1 MDKYNEVNAAIALVY
16 RAVMSP
22 EHWPDVLSAIADLL
36 DADKAVFIS
45 GTKDAALATGV
56 QHNHDPERLEAYNT
70 YYNRQDPW
78 WGPLQKLSPGLA
90 VRAQELKPVSE
101 ITHTEYYHDHLKKA
115 DIGGPLVATL
125 DTMANR
131 PSAISFQR
139 KLARDDFSHEDTAL
153 LQMLVPHLVNAV
165 RMNWQMTQHM
175 IRETLITS
183 GNASGFVFIVNEK
196 GRVVGPDTVADNL
209 AKRTS
214 ALAITHDRLH
224 AANPAHQSKLDEAIS
239 SALKEGHGK
248 AFPLQ
253 DSGHNAPIIVRSS
266 PIPDVVQARLAMTT
280 GPLAVICI
288 DIPVTPT
295 LSGVYVMSE
304 TYGLSAKESDLL
316 SSFSNSYNLRAT
328 ANALD
333 ITYETARWHLKQ
345 ILAKTGTQN
354 QAELLV
360 KTAEA
365 AR

>member
-1 MDKYNEVNAAIALVY
+1 MDKYSEVNAAIALVY
-16 RAVMSP
+16 KAVMSP
-22 EHWPDVLSAIADLL
+22 EHWPDVLSALSDIL

-45 GTKDAALATGV
+45 GTKDAVLATGV

-70 YYNRQDPW
+70 YYNRHDPW
-78 WGPLQKLSPGLA
+78 WGPLQKLAPGLA

-131 PSAISFQR
+131 QSAISFQR
-139 KLARDDFSHEDTAL
+139 TLARDDFSSEDAAL

-165 RMNWQMTQHM
+165 QMNWQMTQHLV
-175 IRETLITS
+175 RESFLSTGT
-183 GNASGFVFIVNEK
+183 ASGFVLIVDDR
-196 GRVVGPDTVADNL
+196 GCVLGPDTVADSL
-209 AKRTS
+209 AARTS
-214 ALAITHDRLH
+214 VLTITHDRLRAIH
-224 AANPAHQSKLDEAIS
+224 TNDQQQLDEALDSVVKHGI
-239 SALKEGHGK
+239 GK
-248 AFPLQ
+248 AFPLK
-253 DSGHNAPIIVRSS
+253 DSGLNAPIIVRSC
-266 PIPDVVQARLAMTT
+266 PIPAVAEARVAMTT
-280 GPLAVICI
+280 GNLAVICI

-328 ANALD
+328 ADALD

-345 ILAKTGTQN
+345 ILAKTGTHN